1 MNRTPYIFRDG
12 FSPEKANN
20 YIMLLQVF
28 PESFSFAVTEQKE
41 LIAFG
46 KNIPVTELSKPDT
59 YRDVLTAGYSKTVI
73 GLPATAFTLL
83 PRELFKQNGVLDV
96 ARFLDVKNTEAVF
109 SQPLNEDN
117 EIVYKTSGELIKTI
131 NSRLNLQSAVFGERG
146 WITLLGENYPSDN
159 KIYLDIY
166 PDKVHVLNFRNR
178 KLRFYNAFEFENKDE
193 LVYFVASAVKELG
206 FEQNEAELVLNG
218 DFKNANDSEV
228 AYLSEFFEH
237 VEINKLTPDLN
248 LPAHVAAHEVLSV
261 AALSKCVS

>member
-20 YIMLLQVF
+20 YTMLLQVSAD
-28 PESFSFAVTEQKE
+28 SFSFAVTQQKE
-41 LIAFG
+41 LVAFG
-46 KNIPVTELSKPDT
+46 KNIPVAELSKPDS
-59 YRDVLTAGYSKTVI
+59 YRDVLTAGYNKTVI
-73 GLPATAFTLL
+73 GLPAMAFTLL
-83 PRELFKQNGVLDV
+83 PRELFKQNGVPDV

-146 WITLLGENYPSDN
+146 WITLLAESSPADN
-159 KIYLDIY
+159 KVYLDIY
-166 PDKVHVLNFRNR
+166 PDKVHVVNFRNG

-206 FEQNEAELVLNG
+206 FEHNEAELVVNG
-218 DFKNANDSEV
+218 DFKDANDSAV

-237 VEINKLTPDLN
+237 VAINQLAPDLS
-248 LPAHVAAHEVLSV
+248 LPADVAAHEVLSV
-261 AALSKCVS
+261 AALSRCVS